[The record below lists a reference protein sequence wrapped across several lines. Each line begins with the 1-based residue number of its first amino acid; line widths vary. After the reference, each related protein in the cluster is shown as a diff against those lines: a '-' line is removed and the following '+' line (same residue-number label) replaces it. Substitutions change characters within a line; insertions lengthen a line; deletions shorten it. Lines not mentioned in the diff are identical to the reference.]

1 MRGRNIAI
9 AATPSEST
17 ESVADE
23 IRSARAM
30 PAVPFRLERQLG
42 AHGHATVSSTAMSR
56 GPLQI
61 PHQRN
66 RMLSSIAV
74 SLLLA
79 SAPLAAQN
87 APAKPT
93 AAPTAAAKSTI
104 VETAVAAGSFKTLV
118 AAVQAAGLVDTLN
131 GAGPFTVFAPTD
143 EAFAKLPAG
152 TLESLLKPENKA
164 KLAAILTYHVVP
176 GSVKAA
182 DVVKLKNAGTVNG
195 QRVDIKVDGAKVKV
209 DGANV
214 VTTDIA
220 CSNGVIHVIDS
231 VILPVDGTIVDV
243 AAKNGSFNTLVAAVK
258 AAGLVETLSGKGPFT
273 VLAPTDAA
281 FAKLPAGTLE
291 MLLKPENKQQLV
303 DILTYHVVP
312 GVAAYSDAVV
322 KMSEVP
328 TVLGSPI
335 AVKVVDGKVTLN
347 GATVVA
353 ADVEATNGVIH
364 VVDTVILPSSGGA
377 KRQASAGGKD
387 N

>member
-1 MRGRNIAI
+1 MLTSIAI
-9 AATPSEST
+9 
-17 ESVADE
+17 
-23 IRSARAM
+23 
-30 PAVPFRLERQLG
+30 
-42 AHGHATVSSTAMSR
+42 
-56 GPLQI
+56 
-61 PHQRN
+61 
-66 RMLSSIAV
+66 
-74 SLLLA
+74 SLV
-79 SAPLAAQN
+79 LAAAPVTVQT
-87 APAKPT
+87 APAKPAAKPTTVT
-93 AAPTAAAKSTI
+93 ATTAKSTI

-118 AAVQAAGLVDTLN
+118 AAVQAAGLVETLN

-152 TLESLLKPENKA
+152 TLEMLLKPEHKA

-176 GSVKAA
+176 GAVKAA

-195 QRVDIKVDGAKVKV
+195 QRVDIKVDGAKVTV
-209 DGANV
+209 DGAA
-214 VTTDIA
+214 VTATDIA
-220 CSNGVIHVIDS
+220 CSNGVIHVIDT

-291 MLLKPENKQQLV
+291 MLLKPENKKQLV
-303 DILTYHVVP
+303 DILSYHVVP

-322 KMSEVP
+322 KMTEVP

-335 AVKVVDGKVTLN
+335 AVKVVGGKVMLN

-364 VVDTVILPSSGGA
+364 VVDTVILP
-377 KRQASAGGKD
+377 ASAGAKAQVKAEEKG